1 MTPSSAK
8 RSPSPIRTWLK
19 SKACQ
24 RFFGEP
30 PFLDVQLRISSHQLL
45 RGRTNFLLLLP
56 LRLRS
61 QLMVAPSP
69 TQCSQE
75 AGTARFCHKLDTVP
89 SVFLSV
95 TGSHARPG
103 SHARLPA
110 PSSHAAQSIEW
121 YHRIRRW
128 HHRTAQW
135 DKSNTG
141 ATRLAAAEAWLLI
154 LIHTEGLIGPLDK
167 EETRRRR

>member
-1 MTPSSAK
+1 MMDAKAAGDPIFRKKVTQSNPNLAEEQSLPVFLWGTSLPGCAAQDIISPAPERQDQLSPSS
-8 RSPSPIRTWLK
+8 
-19 SKACQ
+19 
-24 RFFGEP
+24 
-30 PFLDVQLRISSHQLL
+30 
-45 RGRTNFLLLLP
+45 

-61 QLMVAPSP
+61 QLMVAPSR

-75 AGTARFCHKLDTVP
+75 AGTSRFCHKLDTVL

-95 TGSHARPG
+95 MG

-110 PSSHAAQSIEW
+110 PSSHAAQNIEW

-141 ATRLAAAEAWLLI
+141 ATGLAAAEAWLLI
-154 LIHTEGLIGPLDK
+154 LNHTKGLIGPLNK
-167 EETRRRR
+167 EETRRQR